1 MVWDRLHVH
10 AGRSQIVQ
18 TNGYLTSNSQGIA
31 CKVQLKYPFILMMQ
45 GVEAEYFKDYLLTIE
60 D

>member
-1 MVWDRLHVH
+1 MVWD
-10 AGRSQIVQ
+10 RSQIVQ